1 MKVNSRFKSL
11 ISILVCIVLIFT
23 AAVGCS
29 TNTSPESD
37 TTSVPETTSE
47 YNEVTV
53 SNETKELVSNT
64 LEEIEQ
70 GNDISTNEVIESSE
84 EEEATVVD
92 EGVLEA
98 DAQVEQENVSYDGTN
113 AGDGLSLL
121 GDYQGLT
128 YYNQA
133 DSRWA
138 NILYTSTG
146 NRSQTMKSSGCGPT
160 AAAMIVSSSK
170 GAILPTTM
178 AQLFVD
184 NGYRTSGNGTA
195 WAAFP
200 FVADYFGFDE
210 YRTTTSFN
218 TMRGYLTSDDDN
230 DGIADYFVVAS
241 CNSGLWTTGGHY
253 IVLVGDDD
261 GTIAVYDPYLYRGKY
276 NTASRRAANVVVSG
290 NSAFVSESN
299 FQRYSNVKQY
309 WIFSNDNGD
318 GNTSDSSSSSGS
330 NTPTVRY
337 STTIGDTYKLKSSTT
352 LYSKGNLT
360 GTRYQYLAKTTVKV
374 IEHYSSTVD
383 YIYVPA
389 TGRYAYCPVSKFTS
403 TGSSSSS
410 STNSNYRS
418 SVGNTY
424 KLKSNTVLYSKGN
437 LTGTQYQYLKNTTI
451 KVLSHYSSTVDYI
464 YVVYTGRYAYCPVS
478 AFTSNSSGSSSRST
492 VGKYFRLKSRTTL
505 YSKSNLSGTQYQY
518 LPLTQVKVLQ
528 NVSNSVDYV
537 QVVKTGRR
545 AYVRTSAYK

>member
-23 AAVGCS
+23 AVVGCS
-29 TNTSPESD
+29 TNTSSESD
-37 TTSVPETTSE
+37 TTSASAPEPTSE

-53 SNETKELVSNT
+53 SNETKELVSDT
-64 LEEIEQ
+64 VEEIEQ

-121 GDYQGLT
+121 GNYQGLT

-138 NILYTSTG
+138 NTLYTSTG

-218 TMRGYLTSDDDN
+218 TMRSYLTSDDDN
-230 DGIADYFVVAS
+230 NGIADYFVVAS

-253 IVLVGDDD
+253 IVLVGDND
-261 GTIAVYDPYLYRGKY
+261 GTITVYDPYLYSGKF

-299 FQRYSNVKQY
+299 FKKYSNVKQY
-309 WIFSNDNGD
+309 WIFSNDHTGSGNGSSD
-318 GNTSDSSSSSGS
+318 NQGTSVNYTRYVATQSKNLNVRSGPGTNYGIVGSLSKGSRVTVVGTSGSWSRIGTSRWVSSEYLSASPVSNSGSSSSSNSYKTSVGS
-330 NTPTVRY
+330 
-337 STTIGDTYKLKSSTT
+337 TYKLKKATT
-352 LYSKGNLT
+352 LYSKSNLS
-360 GTRYQYLAKTTVKV
+360 GTRY
-374 IEHYSSTVD
+374 S
-383 YIYVPA
+383 
-389 TGRYAYCPVSKFTS
+389 
-403 TGSSSSS
+403 
-410 STNSNYRS
+410 
-418 SVGNTY
+418 Y
-424 KLKSNTVLYSKGN
+424 KA
-437 LTGTQYQYLKNTTI
+437 NTTI
-451 KVLSHYSSTVDYI
+451 RILSHVSSTVDYI

-478 AFTSNSSGSSSRST
+478 AFTSTSSSSSSRST
-492 VGKYFRLKSRTTL
+492 VGKYFRLKGRTTL

-545 AYVRTSAYK
+545 AYARTSAYK